1 MPNVFRA
8 VAVGAVCLVSLA
20 QPSSLLAQEPADQPG
35 EGNASIY
42 NLDRSAGVG
51 GVAIDG
57 PINKTVASRA
67 VELIKSI
74 RPDVDELTVYL
85 NSPGGDVLA
94 AIELGEVV
102 RSQWALTT
110 VADQQSECLGACVLV
125 LAAGVRRTPAPDKVG
140 LYRPSFDPKES
151 ARDRGGQKT
160 AALTKKVQAYLAH
173 MGMPDRL
180 FKEMMQRP
188 PDKMLLLD
196 AARLKALGLEGV
208 YPAYEQWLRANANQP
223 RPAQSN

>member
-20 QPSSLLAQEPADQPG
+20 HPSSLLAQEPADQPG
-35 EGNASIY
+35 EGEASIY
-42 NLDRSAGVG
+42 NLDRSAGIG

-85 NSPGGDVLA
+85 NSPGGDVAA
-94 AIELGEVV
+94 AIELGEAL
-102 RSQWALTT
+102 RSQWALTA
-110 VADQQSECLGACVLV
+110 VDDQAECLGACVLV
-125 LAAGVRRTPAPDKVG
+125 LAAGVRRTAAPDTVG
-140 LYRPSFDPKES
+140 LYRPSFDSKEA
-151 ARDRGGQKT
+151 ARDRAGQKT
-160 AALTKKVQAYLAH
+160 AALTRRVQLYLAH
-173 MGMPDRL
+173 MGMPDKL
-180 FKEMMQRP
+180 FKEMTQRP
-188 PDKMLLLD
+188 SNKMLKLD
-196 AARLKALGLEGV
+196 AAQLKAFGLEGV
-208 YPAYEQWLRANANQP
+208 YPAYEQWLRANANQQ